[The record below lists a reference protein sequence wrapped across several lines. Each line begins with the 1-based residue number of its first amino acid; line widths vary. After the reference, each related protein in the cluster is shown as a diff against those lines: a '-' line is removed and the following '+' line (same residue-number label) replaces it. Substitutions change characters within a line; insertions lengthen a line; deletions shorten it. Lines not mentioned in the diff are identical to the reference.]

1 MRIKSFEYW
10 QHWLFNQVLSRS
22 KLLIPMVSKKRLT
35 MGYYVDYASNAV
47 VNPTAELDN
56 SKIHTRRTNAIY
68 PFIGVFFCPSIYGSR
83 ARDTVRCADFLVCRF
98 VNSRTAAALILD
110 KINGSSNLSQGA
122 ISMSSNDK
130 SRLCAENR
138 ALLDTLHK
146 HLSLLETEDLNIT
159 LHEFAASQ
167 LAQRANKPLN
177 QAVYD
182 LKVRFNR
189 IARG

>member
-35 MGYYVDYASNAV
+35 MGCYVDYASNAV

-56 SKIHTRRTNAIY
+56 SNCKRRTNAIY

-83 ARDTVRCADFLVCRF
+83 AWDTVRCAGDLLHRF
-98 VNSRTAAALILD
+98 VNPRTAAALILD
-110 KINGSSNLSQGA
+110 KINGSFIFSKGA
-122 ISMSSNDK
+122 ISMSTNDK